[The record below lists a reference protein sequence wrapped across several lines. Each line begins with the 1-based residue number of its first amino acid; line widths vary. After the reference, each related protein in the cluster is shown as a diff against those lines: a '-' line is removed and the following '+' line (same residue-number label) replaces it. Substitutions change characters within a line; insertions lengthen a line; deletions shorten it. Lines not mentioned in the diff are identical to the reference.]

1 MTGLGNRG
9 QQTMKLSLGPV
20 LYYWSRDD
28 LYAFY
33 EEAAAMPVD
42 IIYLGETV
50 CSKRRS
56 LRTEDWL
63 ALARKLSA
71 ESGKQVVL
79 STLSL
84 LEAESELKTLRR
96 LCDNGDLLVEAN
108 DMAAVQILSRQ
119 GLSFVTG
126 PTVNIY
132 NSETLGILA
141 EAGLKRWV
149 MPLEL
154 SRATLQSL
162 SAELPDEV
170 ESEIFAY
177 GRMPLTLSARC
188 FTARSHNLPKDDCQY
203 KCIDYPEGRLM
214 STQEQEPFLVLNGI
228 QTLSARSCNLLD
240 EIDELRSNGADILR
254 ISPQY
259 RHTSRISQAFRNAI
273 DHGTSADLSAL
284 APFGFCNGYWHQS
297 AGIRQLDQSLI

>member
-1 MTGLGNRG
+1 
-9 QQTMKLSLGPV
+9 MKLSLGPV

-28 LYAFY
+28 LFEFY
-33 EEAAAMPVD
+33 EAAAEMPVD

-56 LRTEDWL
+56 LSTDDWL
-63 ALARKLSA
+63 TLALKLSR

-96 LCDNGDLLVEAN
+96 ICDNGDLLVEAN
-108 DMAAVQILSRQ
+108 DMATVQILSRK
-119 GLSFVTG
+119 GVPFVTG

-132 NSETLGILA
+132 NGETLKVLA
-141 EAGLKRWV
+141 KAGLERWV
-149 MPLEL
+149 MPVEL
-154 SRATLQSL
+154 SHATLHSML
-162 SAELPDEV
+162 DDLPDGV

-188 FTARSHNLPKDDCQY
+188 FTARSHNLPKDDCQF

-214 STQEQEPFLVLNGI
+214 STQEGEPFLVLNGI
-228 QTLSARSCNLLD
+228 QTVSALTCNLLD
-240 EIDELRSNGADILR
+240 EISELKNLGVNILR

-259 RHTSRISQAFRNAI
+259 RHTARVAHAFREAL
-273 DHGTSADLSAL
+273 DDGVKPDLS
-284 APFGFCNGYWHQS
+284 PFSPLGFCNGYWHAN
-297 AGIRQLDQSLI
+297 AGMRQQQD

>member
-1 MTGLGNRG
+1 
-9 QQTMKLSLGPV
+9 MKLSLGPV
-20 LYYWSRDD
+20 LYYWSRED

-33 EEAAAMPVD
+33 EEAAEMPVD

-63 ALARKLSA
+63 SLAQKLSA
-71 ESGKQVVL
+71 ESGKQIVL

-108 DMAAVQILSRQ
+108 DMAAVQILSSK
-119 GLSFVTG
+119 GLPFVTG

-132 NSETLGILA
+132 NGETLGILVKT
-141 EAGLKRWV
+141 GLKRWV

-154 SRATLQSL
+154 SHSTLQSL
-162 SAELPDEV
+162 SAGLPDGV

-214 STQEQEPFLVLNGI
+214 STQESEPFLVLNGI
-228 QTLSARSCNLLD
+228 QTLSARSCNLLE

-259 RHTSRISQAFRNAI
+259 RHTSRITQAFREAI
-273 DHGTSADLSAL
+273 DNGTTADLSAL
-284 APFGFCNGYWHQS
+284 APLGFCNGYWHAS
-297 AGIRQLDQSLI
+297 AGIRLQTDQGL

>member
-1 MTGLGNRG
+1 M
-9 QQTMKLSLGPV
+9 QLSLGPV

-33 EEAAAMPVD
+33 EEAAELPVD

-63 ALARKLSA
+63 ALAQKLNR
-71 ESGKQVVL
+71 ESDKQIVL

-96 LCDNGDLLVEAN
+96 ICDNGDLLVEAN
-108 DMAAVQILSRQ
+108 DMAAVQILSRM
-119 GLSFVTG
+119 GLPFTTG

-132 NSETLGILA
+132 NTETLNVLVQ
-141 EAGLKRWV
+141 AGLKRWV

-154 SRATLQSL
+154 SGSTLKSMKANLAQ
-162 SAELPDEV
+162 ETEC
-170 ESEIFAY
+170 EIFAY

-203 KCIDYPEGRLM
+203 KCIDYPEGRLL
-214 STQEQEPFLVLNGI
+214 STQDAEPFLVLNGI
-228 QTLSARSCNLLD
+228 QTLSALTCNLLG
-240 EIDELRSNGADILR
+240 EIGELESNGADILR
-254 ISPQY
+254 ISPQPQ
-259 RHTSRISQAFRNAI
+259 HTSRIVKAFREALEG
-273 DHGTSADLSAL
+273 GTPPDLKPCSPL
-284 APFGFCNGYWHQS
+284 GFCNGFWREN
-297 AGIRQLDQSLI
+297 AGMLQHEI

>member
-1 MTGLGNRG
+1 
-9 QQTMKLSLGPV
+9 MKLSLGPI
-20 LYYWSRDD
+20 LYYWPREDI
-28 LYAFY
+28 LAFY

-56 LRTEDWL
+56 LRTEEWID
-63 ALARKLSA
+63 LARSISRD
-71 ESGKQVVL
+71 SGKQVVL
-79 STLSL
+79 STLCL

-96 LCDNGDLLVEAN
+96 ICDNGELLVEAN
-108 DMAAVQILSRQ
+108 DLAAVQILSRQ
-119 GLSFVTG
+119 GLPFVTG

-132 NSETLGILA
+132 NGETLRVLA

-154 SRATLQSL
+154 SRDTLRQFQSD
-162 SAELPDEV
+162 LPEGV

-214 STQEQEPFLVLNGI
+214 STQEGEPFLSLNGI
-228 QTLSARSCNLLD
+228 QTLSARACNLLP
-240 EIDELRSNGADILR
+240 ETEELQRLGVDILR
-254 ISPQY
+254 ISPQQ
-259 RHTSRISQAFRNAI
+259 RHTGRIAQAFREALMSQTQT
-273 DHGTSADLSAL
+273 DL
-284 APFGFCNGYWHQS
+284 APFFPMGFCDGYWHAR
-297 AGIRQLDQSLI
+297 AGMDRETDHPG